1 MPNIYTPYR
10 RRKAVMPQKH
20 PSRLSEM
27 GRAVTTAM
35 HWRAA
40 VRPVL
45 EEAMIVFPHMERR
58 AHENTLHRIARHMR
72 DRANQYQAFYIQFK
86 GTIKPRHN
94 DISEHEITL
103 KDALLAV
110 KRLPKQPTDPEVVH
124 DALRKVSAA
133 AHALIFLQQTEI
145 DLLRAELAKRDE
157 QLDQFKKT
165 THDRHQERAIT
176 VAVKNLAKSQVQALR
191 DEVREMVFRGKPSK
205 GIPVYRGLRGGDL
218 DAMAFFLSH
227 YKRYISRGQEVIF
240 QSDLSSIDPKL
251 MSALRNQCRGGI
263 EMPLGTKSAKVDAVI
278 AGRFAHESVSKE
290 SIYRAVKRRPVN
302 PLQRDRDYTRAQI

>member
-20 PSRLSEM
+20 TSRLSEM

-157 QLDQFKKT
+157 QIEQLRRPGSKG
-165 THDRHQERAIT
+165 RIAEQE
-176 VAVKNLAKSQVQALR
+176 VQALR
-191 DEVREMVFRGKPSK
+191 DEVREMVYREMPIE
-205 GIPVYRGLRGGDL
+205 GIPRYQGLKKSGDPTL
-218 DAMAFFLSH
+218 FFKTQ
-227 YKRYISRGQEVIF
+227 YAQYIEPGREVIF
-240 QSDLSSIDPKL
+240 RQDLVAIDSKL
-251 MSALRNQCRGGI
+251 MSALINQTRNGGVL
-263 EMPLGTKSAKVDAVI
+263 PLGTVTDKMNAMF
-278 AGRFAHESVSKE
+278 AGRFAHELKNRA
-290 SIYRAVKRRPVN
+290 SISRTMTRRTQRGDRNFVA
-302 PLQRDRDYTRAQI
+302 LQI